1 MDDLK
6 ALRERAPELK
16 ARIADFLRTFG
27 PESVPELRQ
36 LYHEL
41 AQIEERLKALG
52 EYAPD
57 DDGPGSGRP

>member
-6 ALRERAPELK
+6 ALKKRAKELK
-16 ARIADFLRTFG
+16 ARIADFLRTYG
-27 PESVPELRQ
+27 PDSVPELQQ
-36 LYHEL
+36 LHHEL

-57 DDGPGSGRP
+57 GDAPESDRS